1 MRRSAWTALLSAALL
16 STGCG
21 DPIVVLGDAPGFM
34 RVVAGIPDSL
44 GVRIDSLALRTRLT
58 DPAAVAFEPDRA
70 LLYVVDRGSVRQQGG
85 ITQNVA
91 RIMSVDSRSR
101 LRLLVDGGGCSSG
114 TCLHAATQMVPAP
127 DGTFLIADPIG
138 HRVMRFDP
146 LTNALTVVAGTG
158 ANIFTPDG
166 APAASASLR
175 APYGVAIGRDGRIYI
190 SEQGASRVRYIDET
204 GALRTLAGTG
214 VAGYAGDGGPATE
227 ALLSLPSGLAVDA
240 DGVYIADAGSHTVRT
255 VHLGDGTIT
264 TLAGTGGQGFSGD
277 GGPAVLAQLYVPIGL
292 VLSIDGTTLFIAD
305 RENHR
310 IRVVNLVSR
319 SIQTFAGSG
328 SPQFSGS
335 RGPAGDTSLR
345 WPTGLAIA
353 ERGFLYIADTG
364 HFVIWRAAL
373 TL

>member
-1 MRRSAWTALLSAALL
+1 
-16 STGCG
+16 
-21 DPIVVLGDAPGFM
+21 
-34 RVVAGIPDSL
+34 
-44 GVRIDSLALRTRLT
+44 
-58 DPAAVAFEPDRA
+58 
-70 LLYVVDRGSVRQQGG
+70 
-85 ITQNVA
+85 
-91 RIMSVDSRSR
+91 
-101 LRLLVDGGGCSSG
+101 
-114 TCLHAATQMVPAP
+114 
-127 DGTFLIADPIG
+127 
-138 HRVMRFDP
+138 
-146 LTNALTVVAGTG
+146 
-158 ANIFTPDG
+158 
-166 APAASASLR
+166 
-175 APYGVAIGRDGRIYI
+175 
-190 SEQGASRVRYIDET
+190 
-204 GALRTLAGTG
+204 
-214 VAGYAGDGGPATE
+214 
-227 ALLSLPSGLAVDA
+227 
-240 DGVYIADAGSHTVRT
+240 VRT